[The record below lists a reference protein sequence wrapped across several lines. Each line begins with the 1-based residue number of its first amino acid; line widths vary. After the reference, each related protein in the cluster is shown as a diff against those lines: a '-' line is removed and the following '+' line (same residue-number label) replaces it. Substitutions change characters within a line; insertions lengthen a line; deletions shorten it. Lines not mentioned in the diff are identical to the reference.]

1 MNKLQKN
8 EAHKKRFDYC
18 VFKLVVKGN
27 CPVCGREIDGDNIFL
42 CKECQK
48 KQKSW
53 NHGRRLAQ
61 ND

>member
-8 EAHKKRFDYC
+8 EAHKKKFDDC
-18 VFKLVVKGN
+18 AFKIVVKGN
-27 CPVCGREIDGDNIFL
+27 CLACGREIDSENIFL

-48 KQKSW
+48 KQKS
-53 NHGRRLAQ
+53 RKEIAQ